1 MTCNPLCRC
10 VSCENTPDNSVVR
23 TEAIK
28 IILERNPNAF
38 DSKFKPVHATGIT
51 APVPTISTTVVA
63 SHKNGCRCRKSFCL
77 KKYCECFQASVTCSA
92 ICTCLSCCNTG
103 SSSVKLLASVSTVNQ
118 MSSSNQIKT
127 GTSVMYVCS
136 ISPIFLLLILLIIVL
151 WAVVRVERSQGI
163 CNMWLLRARV
173 AR

>member
-1 MTCNPLCRC
+1 MTCNTLCRC
-10 VSCENTPDNSVVR
+10 VSCENTPDNSVIR

-38 DSKFKPVHATGIT
+38 DSKFKPVGTMGT
-51 APVPTISTTVVA
+51 PAPVLTSIEAPVFAA

-103 SSSVKLLASVSTVNQ
+103 SSSSSLDSIVIVNRQHLPLSTHKKDSLN
-118 MSSSNQIKT
+118 K
-127 GTSVMYVCS
+127 
-136 ISPIFLLLILLIIVL
+136 
-151 WAVVRVERSQGI
+151 
-163 CNMWLLRARV
+163 
-173 AR
+173 